1 MFDRCNPAPTFEG
14 AGTAFLALE
23 LSGRCWLVA
32 LHAPDADTQRLPRD
46 ARDPVWRPGRRG
58 PPPDGQDRPAAS
70 PVGVQRSASGT
81 LPPVSCSR
89 CMTSRWSHTFIA
101 AVSSV
106 SAG

>member
-46 ARDPVWRPGRRG
+46 ARDPVWRLR
-58 PPPDGQDRPAAS
+58 
-70 PVGVQRSASGT
+70 
-81 LPPVSCSR
+81 
-89 CMTSRWSHTFIA
+89 
-101 AVSSV
+101 
-106 SAG
+106 